1 MITINF
7 ILSFYRTFVLY
18 ILYNVSYFFVA
29 DLFEYH
35 GYSKTLNLNKAFLSL
50 FILIIYNLLFVRL
63 FKSNLYYQLLSYIF
77 YFIFIPQIVFFQ
89 YNNNYS
95 FTLLFIHCIF
105 FGILL
110 ILSEKFTP
118 NLKFLKLLRPNSK
131 KFGRFAFLLL
141 IVLLV
146 PFYQTI
152 DNFNLNN
159 FNPFLVYLDRL
170 DLRLVDFKLQKL
182 MDYTVHGLTRVLLPV
197 FSVYFYFRKQYVFS
211 IAFLFIVVVLF
222 LSTGGLKSM
231 LLIVPATIF
240 FINKKYINI
249 SNILF
254 KIPVVLILLSL
265 LEKLFLKTNF
275 ILDIFV
281 RRVFFVPPLL
291 ESFYLEHFQ
300 SYLFYQHSIFS
311 GLIGPF
317 IPVTKIIGEEY
328 FSNPEMNAN
337 IGLITEGFLNLGL
350 FGVIIHAFL
359 IAYLFRYLSSINIPS
374 NYFGIF
380 FILFYVMN
388 TSFIFP
394 YLFTHGILVLIILI
408 PFFRTHSEK
417 ISIIPRLNFK
427 AKKVILK

>member
-1 MITINF
+1 MVADK
-7 ILSFYRTFVLY
+7 LSSSIYRTLVLY

-29 DLFEYH
+29 ELFEYY
-35 GYSKTLNLNKAFLSL
+35 GFSNTLSFNKAFLSL
-50 FILIIYNLLFVRL
+50 FILMIYNLLFKRL
-63 FKSNLYYQLLSYIF
+63 FQPNLYYQFLSFTY
-77 YFIFIPQIVFFQ
+77 YFVFIPQIVFFQ

-95 FTLLFIHCIF
+95 FTLLFIHCVF

-110 ILSEKFTP
+110 IFSEKFTP
-118 NLKFLKLLRPNSK
+118 NLKFLKLIRPNSK
-131 KFGRFAFLLL
+131 YFGRLAFLLL
-141 IVLLV
+141 LILLV

-152 DNFNLNN
+152 VNFNLNN

-182 MDYTVHGLTRVLLPV
+182 MDYSIHGLTRVLLPV
-197 FSVYFYFRKQYVFS
+197 FSVYFYFRKRYVIS
-211 IAFLFIVVVLF
+211 TALLLIIVVLF

-231 LLIVPATIF
+231 LIIVPAIIF

-249 SNILF
+249 HKILF
-254 KIPVVLILLSL
+254 KIPVVLILISL

-275 ILDIFV
+275 ILDIFI
-281 RRVFFVPPLL
+281 RRIFFVPPLL

-328 FSNPEMNAN
+328 FSNPDMNAN

-350 FGVIIHAFL
+350 LGVILHAVL

-380 FILFYVMN
+380 FVLFYVMN

-394 YLFTHGILVLIILI
+394 YLFTHGIMFLILLV

-417 ISIIPRLNFK
+417 SSIIPKLNFRINK
-427 AKKVILK
+427 TI